1 MFVKIKGQIVNLDLI
16 KKISEVTPY
25 VMWRPDL
32 EIEDYHWMK
41 TISGGAK
48 GEVEELNKTTNGTK
62 EEQSYVV
69 VYAIN
74 IYHYQRNR
82 HDEDVTRVVIGTSR
96 IEARKMMEALVK
108 RLNGNISGIEEITA

>member
-48 GEVEELNKTTNGTK
+48 GEAEESNKTTNGTK

-69 VYAIN
+69 VYAVN
-74 IYHYQRNR
+74 IHHYQY
-82 HDEDVTRVVIGTSR
+82 EDVTRVVIGTSR

>member
-16 KKISEVTPY
+16 KKISDVTPY
-25 VMWRPDL
+25 KMWEMDL
-32 EIEDYHWMK
+32 RVKDFHWMK
-41 TISGGAK
+41 EIEGGPK
-48 GEVEELNKTTNGTK
+48 GEVEEINKATNGTK

-74 IYHYQRNR
+74 IYHYQRNMY
-82 HDEDVTRVVIGTSR
+82 DEDVTRVMIGTSR
-96 IEARKMMEALVK
+96 TEARKMMEALVK

>member
-25 VMWRPDL
+25 KMWEMDL
-32 EIEDYHWMK
+32 RVKDFHWMK
-41 TISGGAK
+41 EIEGGPK
-48 GEVEELNKTTNGTK
+48 GEVEELNKATNGTK

-74 IYHYQRNR
+74 IYHYQRNMY
-82 HDEDVTRVVIGTSR
+82 DEDVTRVMIGTSR
-96 IEARKMMEALVK
+96 TEARKMMEALVK